1 VNAIQ
6 ITPNEIVG
14 ANVGGV
20 DVTALDDAE
29 FAALAH
35 ALLRN
40 QLLAV
45 RDQRLTPESFIAFVR
60 RFGPIDLHVL
70 DQYWMA
76 GHPEIYVISNI
87 VENGRPI
94 GNAREG
100 FGWHSD
106 LNYFS
111 NPTAVTVLYAL
122 EVPPEGGNTLF
133 ADAALAF
140 AALPAARREALR
152 RLTARH
158 SYQLLHASRPWLKPM
173 TAAQIARTPDV
184 FHPLVRR
191 HPAIDRE
198 GLYLGDWT
206 SVRLQLPDEAEAR
219 ATQEELLAHMVR
231 PEFRQA
237 HRWRAGDL
245 VFWDNRTLIHTATEY
260 DRERYRRHI
269 WRSSVRGEVPLG
281 AFDRTSP
288 IDAAGRS

>member
-1 VNAIQ
+1 MQ
-6 ITPNEIVG
+6 ITPNEVVG
-14 ANVGGV
+14 ANVDGI
-20 DVTALDDAE
+20 DVATLDDAG
-29 FAALAH
+29 FAALER
-35 ALLRN
+35 ALLQH

-45 RDQRLTPESFIAFVR
+45 HDQCLTPESFIAFVR
-60 RFGPIDLHVL
+60 QFGPIDLHVL
-70 DQYWMA
+70 DQYWMD
-76 GHPEIYVISNI
+76 GHPEVYVISNI

-122 EVPPEGGNTLF
+122 EVPPEGGDTMF
-133 ADAALAF
+133 ADAALAYS
-140 AALPAARREALR
+140 A
-152 RLTARH
+152 LTAEHRESLRKLTVRH
-158 SYQLLHASRPWLKPM
+158 SYQLLHASRPWLKLM
-173 TAAQIARTPDV
+173 TPAQVARTPDV

-198 GLYLGDWT
+198 GLYLGDWA

-219 ATQEELLAHMVR
+219 AAQERLLAHMVQ
-231 PEFRQA
+231 PEFRQV

-245 VFWDNRTLIHTATEY
+245 VLWDNRTLMHTATEY

-281 AFDRTSP
+281 AFDRSSA
-288 IDAAGRS
+288 IDVAGRA